1 MSSVFEKVTLYDLLG
16 YMVPGAV
23 FVLLGI
29 TEPLFR
35 LGSDEQKI
43 LSDFEG
49 YFMTAFVLISYTS
62 GIVLSEIARWLSWLI
77 DKVFGRDYTF
87 INTEA
92 VKSALEKSHL
102 VDRQELQGA
111 LDSRK
116 YFKFMYGIIQQ
127 EKDYGRIHGY
137 ASAEILYKNLTVAFL
152 FNVILR
158 MVFSK
163 GYSVPGGT
171 IICLAIA
178 VIFFIRWRRFRDK
191 KVKYTELW
199 FRKKYT

>member
-1 MSSVFEKVTLYDLLG
+1 MNSVFEKVTLYDLLG

-49 YFMTAFVLISYTS
+49 YFMTVFVIISYTS
-62 GIVLSEIARWLSWLI
+62 GIVLSEIARWVSCLI
-77 DKVFGRDYTF
+77 DKVFGRKYTF
-87 INTEA
+87 ENTEA
-92 VKSALEKSHL
+92 VKLALEKSHL
-102 VDRQELQGA
+102 VDRQKLQGA

-116 YFKFMYGIIQQ
+116 YFKIMYGVIQQ

-137 ASAEILYKNLTVAFL
+137 ASSEILYKNLAMAFGL
-152 FNVILR
+152 NAILR
-158 MVFSK
+158 IGFSK
-163 GYSVPGGT
+163 IYSVPGGI
-171 IICLAIA
+171 IICSAIA

-199 FRKKYT
+199 FRKKYI

>member
-29 TEPLFR
+29 TERLF
-35 LGSDEQKI
+35 LLSPNEQKM

-49 YFMTAFVLISYTS
+49 YFMTAFVIISYVL
-62 GIVLSEIARWLSWLI
+62 GVVLSEIARWGSCI
-77 DKVFGRDYTF
+77 MEKIYRKNYTF
-87 INTEA
+87 INTEV

-102 VDRQELQGA
+102 VDRQELQGV
-111 LDSRK
+111 LDSKK
-116 YFKFMYGIIQQ
+116 YFKIMYGVIQQ

-137 ASAEILYKNLTVAFL
+137 TSAEILYKNLTMAFL
-152 FNVILR
+152 LNFMLR
-158 MVFSK
+158 IGFPE
-163 GYSVPGGT
+163 GYSIPGGT

-178 VIFFIRWRRFRDK
+178 VIFFIRWMRFRDK
-191 KVKYTELW
+191 KVNYTVLW
-199 FRKKYT
+199 FVKKYT